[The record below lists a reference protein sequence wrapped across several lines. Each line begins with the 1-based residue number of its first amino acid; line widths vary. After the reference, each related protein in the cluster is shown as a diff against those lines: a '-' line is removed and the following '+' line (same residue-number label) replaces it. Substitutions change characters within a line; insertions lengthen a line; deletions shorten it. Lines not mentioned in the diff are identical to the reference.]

1 MADHAVDLAVA
12 GGIQAL
18 EFISDPKVPSKGEKK
33 NSLVVVDVQLGVRV
47 RSTGG
52 LESDAH
58 VVLTNDLVE
67 VAVTEGAVLVEDF
80 VDDILKVDSQWDGF
94 FRVEPW
100 KDLPRRRSCPCSG
113 SSRS

>member
-18 EFISDPKVPSKGEKK
+18 ELMLDPKVPSKGERK
-33 NSLVVVDVQLGVRV
+33 NSLVVVDVQLGVGV
-47 RSTGG
+47 GSTGG

-80 VDDILKVDSQWDGF
+80 VDDVLKVDGQ
-94 FRVEPW
+94 
-100 KDLPRRRSCPCSG
+100 
-113 SSRS
+113 